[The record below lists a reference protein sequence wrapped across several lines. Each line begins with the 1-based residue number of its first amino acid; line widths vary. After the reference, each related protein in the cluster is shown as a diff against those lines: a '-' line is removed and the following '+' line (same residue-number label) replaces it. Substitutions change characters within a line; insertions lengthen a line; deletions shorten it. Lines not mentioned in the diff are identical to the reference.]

1 MDNCVI
7 DYWETFRG
15 WTPYIVA
22 AGVYWIWYRQ
32 KGKEVIAS
40 ECKAYWTNLTE
51 LEGIYNKLEKNADY
65 RSENFKEF
73 NANVDNWKAINLP
86 KIDLIRK
93 LTTENSKFVES
104 TDKLKTLYNF
114 EKVLS
119 GLQRFQGDDSA
130 YETVDRTQIL
140 TIINEIKDSL
150 FPYIKYKF
158 W

>member
-1 MDNCVI
+1 MSLK
-7 DYWETFRG
+7 FGSPRG
-15 WTPYIVA
+15 TQPFKPLCNKA
-22 AGVYWIWYRQ
+22 
-32 KGKEVIAS
+32 AS

-104 TDKLKTLYNF
+104 TDKLKTLYNS

-130 YETVDRTQIL
+130 
-140 TIINEIKDSL
+140 
-150 FPYIKYKF
+150 
-158 W
+158 